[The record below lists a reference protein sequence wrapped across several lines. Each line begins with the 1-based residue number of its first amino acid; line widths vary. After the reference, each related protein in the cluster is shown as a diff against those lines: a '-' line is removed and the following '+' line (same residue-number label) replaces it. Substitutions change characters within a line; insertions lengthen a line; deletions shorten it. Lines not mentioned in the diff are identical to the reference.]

1 MFEVDERVG
10 FPEAFAQF
18 FARDDVPGTPDQ
30 RNQDLTR
37 LFLEA
42 DTAAI
47 AVQLTGGQ
55 IELELA
61 EPHG

>member
-42 DTAAI
+42 DTAA
-47 AVQLTGGQ
+47 
-55 IELELA
+55 
-61 EPHG
+61 